1 MANPD
6 HLQTLW
12 QGVDALDLRGADLSG
27 ADLTAAILSGANLR
41 EANLGGADLS
51 EVYLSGADLSGA
63 TLGGANLRGAHF
75 GGANLSGADLSGADL
90 GGAKLSWANLSDAN
104 LSGADLS
111 GADLSGSNLS
121 YASLVNA
128 DITNADLTGCCIYA
142 VSAWGLQLSDK
153 TSQRNLIITRMGEPE
168 ITVDNIEVAQF
179 VHLLLNTQKIRNI
192 IDTSKVVLILGRFT
206 DERKAVLDALRDE
219 LRRRDYLPIL
229 FNFDYRPIS
238 ASRNT
243 SETITLL
250 ARMARFV
257 IADISDAKSV
267 LQELHAIIPELPSL
281 PVQPVIIASQDESG
295 MFDFY
300 RGFRSFLPVHRYDTP
315 AQLLSELSDRVIEPS
330 EAKALEFGAPTVATR
345 GRDGFDLPGAPTT
358 RPPAEPDK
366 AEYVVWYGTNRRP
379 NDPADPGKGYSAMR
393 DRVVHYGSCR
403 VFLPNSHKIGSIGS
417 PWWKRLLTLTDDRLR
432 LLAVSELAETAY
444 WEAVVSHLAAVSED
458 EGNALIFVHGY
469 NVSFEG
475 AALRAAQ
482 IGFDLSV
489 KGAMAFFSWP
499 SRGVPR
505 GYPADAA
512 TIEASEGV
520 IADFM
525 TAFAERSGAKAV
537 HIIAHSM
544 GNRGVLRAVN
554 RIAAQ
559 AQRRTG
565 KPFGQIILAA
575 ADVDADVFRQ
585 FCVAYGEVA
594 SRTTLYISKRDLA
607 LEASHWL
614 YEFPRAGLMPPIC
627 IVPGI
632 DTINVTNVDLT
643 MLGHG
648 YVADA
653 RDVLSDMHA
662 LIRRGAPPHERF
674 GLRETTDE
682 KGQRFWL
689 IGA

>member
-1 MANPD
+1 MANRD
-6 HLQTLW
+6 HLQTLQ
-12 QGVDALDLRGADLSG
+12 QGVDAWNAWRDRQPLITPDLGGADLGRANLSEANLSEADLSEANLSEANLSEADLSEANLSGANLSGAYLGRANLKVNLSGVDLRGANLGRADLRGANLRGAKLRWADLRGVELSG
-27 ADLTAAILSGANLR
+27 ADLGRADLGEAKLSWANVSGANLSEANLRRANLRRANLRDTNLSEADLTEANLSEADFSWANLSWADLGEAKLSGANLR
-41 EANLGGADLS
+41 RANLRRANLRRANLSAADLS
-51 EVYLSGADLSGA
+51 EASLRGTELSRADLSEAKLSGADLSGA
-63 TLGGANLRGAHF
+63 NLRR
-75 GGANLSGADLSGADL
+75 
-90 GGAKLSWANLSDAN
+90 AKLS
-104 LSGADLS
+104 GTDLS
-111 GADLSGSNLS
+111 GADLSEANLRGAELSGADLSEANLRGVELSGADLGRANLS
-121 YASLVNA
+121 EA
-128 DITNADLTGCCIYA
+128 DRSAA
-142 VSAWGLQLSDK
+142 VSQGPDQ
-153 TSQRNLIITRMGEPE
+153 
-168 ITVDNIEVAQF
+168 
-179 VHLLLNTQKIRNI
+179 
-192 IDTSKVVLILGRFT
+192 
-206 DERKAVLDALRDE
+206 
-219 LRRRDYLPIL
+219 
-229 FNFDYRPIS
+229 
-238 ASRNT
+238 
-243 SETITLL
+243 
-250 ARMARFV
+250 
-257 IADISDAKSV
+257 
-267 LQELHAIIPELPSL
+267 
-281 PVQPVIIASQDESG
+281 
-295 MFDFY
+295 
-300 RGFRSFLPVHRYDTP
+300 
-315 AQLLSELSDRVIEPS
+315 
-330 EAKALEFGAPTVATR
+330 
-345 GRDGFDLPGAPTT
+345 
-358 RPPAEPDK
+358 AEDK

-379 NDPADPGKGYSAMR
+379 NDPADPGKGYSARR

-403 VFLPNSHKIGSIGS
+403 VFIPQSHKIGSIGS
-417 PWWKRLLTLTDDRLR
+417 PWWKRLLTLADDRLR
-432 LLAVSELAETAY
+432 LLTVSELAEMAY

-458 EGNALIFVHGY
+458 ERNALIFVHGY
-469 NVSFEG
+469 NISFED

-505 GYPADAA
+505 RYAADAA
-512 TIEASEGV
+512 TIEASEGM

-565 KPFGQIILAA
+565 RPFGQIILAA

-585 FCVAYGEVA
+585 LCVAYGEVA

-614 YEFPRAGLMPPIC
+614 HEFPRAGLMPPIC

-653 RDVLSDMHA
+653 RDVLGDMHA

>member
-1 MANPD
+1 MANRD
-6 HLQTLW
+6 HLQTLQ
-12 QGVDALDLRGADLSG
+12 QGVDAWNAWRDRQPLITPDLGGADLGRANLKVNLSGVDLRGANLGRADLRGANLRGAKLRWADLRGVELSG
-27 ADLTAAILSGANLR
+27 ADLGRADLGEAKLSWANVSGANLSEANLRRANLRRANLRDTNLSEADLTEANLSEADFSWANLSWADLGEAKLSGANLR
-41 EANLGGADLS
+41 RANLRRANLRRANLSAADLS
-51 EVYLSGADLSGA
+51 EASLRGTELSRADLSEAKLSGADLSGA
-63 TLGGANLRGAHF
+63 NLRR
-75 GGANLSGADLSGADL
+75 
-90 GGAKLSWANLSDAN
+90 AKLS
-104 LSGADLS
+104 GTDLS
-111 GADLSGSNLS
+111 GADLSEANLRGAELSGADLSEANLRGVELSGADLGRANLS
-121 YASLVNA
+121 EA
-128 DITNADLTGCCIYA
+128 DRSAA
-142 VSAWGLQLSDK
+142 VSQGPDQ
-153 TSQRNLIITRMGEPE
+153 
-168 ITVDNIEVAQF
+168 
-179 VHLLLNTQKIRNI
+179 
-192 IDTSKVVLILGRFT
+192 
-206 DERKAVLDALRDE
+206 
-219 LRRRDYLPIL
+219 
-229 FNFDYRPIS
+229 
-238 ASRNT
+238 
-243 SETITLL
+243 
-250 ARMARFV
+250 
-257 IADISDAKSV
+257 
-267 LQELHAIIPELPSL
+267 
-281 PVQPVIIASQDESG
+281 
-295 MFDFY
+295 
-300 RGFRSFLPVHRYDTP
+300 
-315 AQLLSELSDRVIEPS
+315 
-330 EAKALEFGAPTVATR
+330 
-345 GRDGFDLPGAPTT
+345 
-358 RPPAEPDK
+358 AEDK

-379 NDPADPGKGYSAMR
+379 NDPADPGKGYSARR

-403 VFLPNSHKIGSIGS
+403 VFIPQSHKIGSIGS
-417 PWWKRLLTLTDDRLR
+417 PWWKRLLTLADDRLR
-432 LLAVSELAETAY
+432 LLTVSELAEMAY

-458 EGNALIFVHGY
+458 ERNALIFVHGY
-469 NVSFEG
+469 NISFED

-505 GYPADAA
+505 RYAADAA
-512 TIEASEGV
+512 TIEASEGM

-565 KPFGQIILAA
+565 RPFGQIILAA

-585 FCVAYGEVA
+585 LCVAYGEVA

-614 YEFPRAGLMPPIC
+614 HEFPRAGLMPPIC

-653 RDVLSDMHA
+653 RDVLGDMHA

>member
-1 MANPD
+1 MANRD
-6 HLQTLW
+6 HLQTLQ
-12 QGVDALDLRGADLSG
+12 QGVDAWNAWRDRQPLITPDLGGADLGRANLSEANLSEADLSEANLSEAYLSEADLSEANLSGANLSGAYLGRANLKVNLSGVDLRGANLGRADLRGANLRGAKLRWADLRGVELSG
-27 ADLTAAILSGANLR
+27 ADLGRADLGEAKLSWANVSGANLSEANLRRANLRRANLRDTNLSEADLTEANLSEADFSWANLSWADLGEAKLSGANLR
-41 EANLGGADLS
+41 RANLRRANLSAADLS
-51 EVYLSGADLSGA
+51 EASLRGTELSRADLSEAKLSGADLSGA
-63 TLGGANLRGAHF
+63 NLRR
-75 GGANLSGADLSGADL
+75 
-90 GGAKLSWANLSDAN
+90 AKLS
-104 LSGADLS
+104 GTDLS
-111 GADLSGSNLS
+111 GADLSEANLRGAELS
-121 YASLVNA
+121 G
-128 DITNADLTGCCIYA
+128 ADLSEANLRGAELSGA
-142 VSAWGLQLSDK
+142 VSQGPDQ
-153 TSQRNLIITRMGEPE
+153 
-168 ITVDNIEVAQF
+168 
-179 VHLLLNTQKIRNI
+179 
-192 IDTSKVVLILGRFT
+192 
-206 DERKAVLDALRDE
+206 
-219 LRRRDYLPIL
+219 
-229 FNFDYRPIS
+229 
-238 ASRNT
+238 
-243 SETITLL
+243 
-250 ARMARFV
+250 
-257 IADISDAKSV
+257 
-267 LQELHAIIPELPSL
+267 
-281 PVQPVIIASQDESG
+281 
-295 MFDFY
+295 
-300 RGFRSFLPVHRYDTP
+300 
-315 AQLLSELSDRVIEPS
+315 
-330 EAKALEFGAPTVATR
+330 
-345 GRDGFDLPGAPTT
+345 
-358 RPPAEPDK
+358 AEDK

-379 NDPADPGKGYSAMR
+379 NDPADPGKGYSARR

-403 VFLPNSHKIGSIGS
+403 VFIPQSHKIGSIGS
-417 PWWKRLLTLTDDRLR
+417 PWWKRLLTLADDRLR
-432 LLAVSELAETAY
+432 LLTVSELAEMAY

-458 EGNALIFVHGY
+458 ERNALIFVHGY
-469 NVSFEG
+469 NISFED

-505 GYPADAA
+505 RYAADAA
-512 TIEASEGV
+512 TIEASEGM

-565 KPFGQIILAA
+565 RPFGQIILAA

-585 FCVAYGEVA
+585 LCVAYGEVA

-614 YEFPRAGLMPPIC
+614 HEFPRAGLMPPIC

-653 RDVLSDMHA
+653 RDVLGDMHA

>member
-1 MANPD
+1 MANRD
-6 HLQTLW
+6 HLQTLQ
-12 QGVDALDLRGADLSG
+12 QGVDAWNAWRDRQPLITPDLGGADLGRANLSEANLSEADLSEANLTEANLSEANLTEANLSEADLSEANLSEANLSEADLSEANLSGANLSGAYLGRANLKVNLSGVDLRGANLGRADLRGANLRGAKLRWADLRGEELSG
-27 ADLTAAILSGANLR
+27 ADLGRADLGEAKLSWANVSGANLSEANLRRANLRRANLRDTNLSEADLTEANLSEADFSWANLSWADLGEAKLSGANLR
-41 EANLGGADLS
+41 RANLRRANLSAADLS
-51 EVYLSGADLSGA
+51 EASLRGTELSRADLSEAKLSGADLSGA
-63 TLGGANLRGAHF
+63 NLRR
-75 GGANLSGADLSGADL
+75 
-90 GGAKLSWANLSDAN
+90 AKLS
-104 LSGADLS
+104 GTDLS
-111 GADLSGSNLS
+111 GADLSEANLRGAELSGADLGRANLS
-121 YASLVNA
+121 EA
-128 DITNADLTGCCIYA
+128 DRSAA
-142 VSAWGLQLSDK
+142 VSQGPDQ
-153 TSQRNLIITRMGEPE
+153 
-168 ITVDNIEVAQF
+168 
-179 VHLLLNTQKIRNI
+179 
-192 IDTSKVVLILGRFT
+192 
-206 DERKAVLDALRDE
+206 
-219 LRRRDYLPIL
+219 
-229 FNFDYRPIS
+229 
-238 ASRNT
+238 
-243 SETITLL
+243 
-250 ARMARFV
+250 
-257 IADISDAKSV
+257 
-267 LQELHAIIPELPSL
+267 
-281 PVQPVIIASQDESG
+281 
-295 MFDFY
+295 
-300 RGFRSFLPVHRYDTP
+300 
-315 AQLLSELSDRVIEPS
+315 
-330 EAKALEFGAPTVATR
+330 
-345 GRDGFDLPGAPTT
+345 
-358 RPPAEPDK
+358 AEDK

-379 NDPADPGKGYSAMR
+379 NDPADPGKGYSARR

-403 VFLPNSHKIGSIGS
+403 VFIPQSHKIGSIGS
-417 PWWKRLLTLTDDRLR
+417 PWWKRLLTLADDRLR
-432 LLAVSELAETAY
+432 LLTVSELAEMAY

-458 EGNALIFVHGY
+458 ERNALIFVHGY
-469 NVSFEG
+469 NISFED

-505 GYPADAA
+505 RYAADAA
-512 TIEASEGV
+512 TIEASEGM

-565 KPFGQIILAA
+565 RPFGQIILAA

-585 FCVAYGEVA
+585 LCVAYGEVA

-614 YEFPRAGLMPPIC
+614 HEFPRAGLMPPIC

-653 RDVLSDMHA
+653 RDVLGDMHA

>member
-1 MANPD
+1 MANRD
-6 HLQTLW
+6 HLQTLQ
-12 QGVDALDLRGADLSG
+12 QGVDAWNAWRDRQPLITPDLGGADLGRANLSEANLSEADLSEANLSEANLSEADLSEANLSGANLSGAYLGRANLKVNLSGVDLRGANLGRADLRGANLRGAKLRWADLRGVELSG
-27 ADLTAAILSGANLR
+27 ADLGRADLGEAKLSWANVSGANLSEANLRRANLRRANLRDTNLSEADLTEANLSEADFSWANLSWADLGEAKLSGANLR
-41 EANLGGADLS
+41 RANLRRANLRRANLSAADLS
-51 EVYLSGADLSGA
+51 EASLRGTELSRADLSEAKLSGADLSGA
-63 TLGGANLRGAHF
+63 NLRR
-75 GGANLSGADLSGADL
+75 
-90 GGAKLSWANLSDAN
+90 AKLS
-104 LSGADLS
+104 GTDLS
-111 GADLSGSNLS
+111 GADLSEANLRGVELSGADLGRANLS
-121 YASLVNA
+121 EA
-128 DITNADLTGCCIYA
+128 DRSAA
-142 VSAWGLQLSDK
+142 VSQGPDQ
-153 TSQRNLIITRMGEPE
+153 
-168 ITVDNIEVAQF
+168 
-179 VHLLLNTQKIRNI
+179 
-192 IDTSKVVLILGRFT
+192 
-206 DERKAVLDALRDE
+206 
-219 LRRRDYLPIL
+219 
-229 FNFDYRPIS
+229 
-238 ASRNT
+238 
-243 SETITLL
+243 
-250 ARMARFV
+250 
-257 IADISDAKSV
+257 
-267 LQELHAIIPELPSL
+267 
-281 PVQPVIIASQDESG
+281 
-295 MFDFY
+295 
-300 RGFRSFLPVHRYDTP
+300 
-315 AQLLSELSDRVIEPS
+315 
-330 EAKALEFGAPTVATR
+330 
-345 GRDGFDLPGAPTT
+345 
-358 RPPAEPDK
+358 AEDK

-379 NDPADPGKGYSAMR
+379 NDPADPGKGYSARR

-403 VFLPNSHKIGSIGS
+403 VFIPQSHKIGSIGS
-417 PWWKRLLTLTDDRLR
+417 PWWKRLLTLADDRLR
-432 LLAVSELAETAY
+432 LLTVSELAEMAY

-458 EGNALIFVHGY
+458 ERNALIFVHGY
-469 NVSFEG
+469 NISFED

-505 GYPADAA
+505 RYAADAA
-512 TIEASEGV
+512 TIEASEGM

-565 KPFGQIILAA
+565 RPFGQIILAA

-585 FCVAYGEVA
+585 LCVAYGEVA

-614 YEFPRAGLMPPIC
+614 HEFPRAGLMPPIC

-653 RDVLSDMHA
+653 RDVLGDMHA

>member
-1 MANPD
+1 MANRD
-6 HLQTLW
+6 HLQTLQ
-12 QGVDALDLRGADLSG
+12 QGVDAWNAWRDRQPLITPDLGGADLGRANLSEANLSEADLSEANLTEANLSEANLTEANLSEADLSEANLSEANLSEADLSEANLSGANLSGAYLGRANLKVNLSGVDLRGANLGRADLRGANLRGAKLRWADLRGVELSG
-27 ADLTAAILSGANLR
+27 ADLGRADLGEAKLSWANVSGANLSEANLRRANLRRANLRDTNLSEADLTEANLSEADFSWANLSWADLGEAKLSGANLR
-41 EANLGGADLS
+41 R
-51 EVYLSGADLSGA
+51 
-63 TLGGANLRGAHF
+63 ANLRR
-75 GGANLSGADLSGADL
+75 
-90 GGAKLSWANLSDAN
+90 AKLS
-104 LSGADLS
+104 GTDLS
-111 GADLSGSNLS
+111 GADLSEANLRGAELSGADLSEANLRGVELSGADLGRANLS
-121 YASLVNA
+121 EA
-128 DITNADLTGCCIYA
+128 DRSAA
-142 VSAWGLQLSDK
+142 VSQGPDQ
-153 TSQRNLIITRMGEPE
+153 
-168 ITVDNIEVAQF
+168 
-179 VHLLLNTQKIRNI
+179 
-192 IDTSKVVLILGRFT
+192 
-206 DERKAVLDALRDE
+206 
-219 LRRRDYLPIL
+219 
-229 FNFDYRPIS
+229 
-238 ASRNT
+238 
-243 SETITLL
+243 
-250 ARMARFV
+250 
-257 IADISDAKSV
+257 
-267 LQELHAIIPELPSL
+267 
-281 PVQPVIIASQDESG
+281 
-295 MFDFY
+295 
-300 RGFRSFLPVHRYDTP
+300 
-315 AQLLSELSDRVIEPS
+315 
-330 EAKALEFGAPTVATR
+330 
-345 GRDGFDLPGAPTT
+345 
-358 RPPAEPDK
+358 AEDK

-379 NDPADPGKGYSAMR
+379 NDPADPGKGYSARR

-403 VFLPNSHKIGSIGS
+403 VFIPQSHKIGSIGS
-417 PWWKRLLTLTDDRLR
+417 PWWKRLLTLADDRLR
-432 LLAVSELAETAY
+432 LLTVSELAEMAY

-458 EGNALIFVHGY
+458 ERNALIFVHGY
-469 NVSFEG
+469 NISFED

-505 GYPADAA
+505 RYAADAA
-512 TIEASEGV
+512 TIEASEGM

-565 KPFGQIILAA
+565 RPFGQIILAA

-585 FCVAYGEVA
+585 LCVAYGEVA

-614 YEFPRAGLMPPIC
+614 HEFPRAGLMPPIC

-653 RDVLSDMHA
+653 RDVLGDMHA

>member
-1 MANPD
+1 MANRD
-6 HLQTLW
+6 HLQTLQ
-12 QGVDALDLRGADLSG
+12 QGVDAWNAWRDRQPLITPDLGGADLGRANLSEANLSE
-27 ADLTAAILSGANLR
+27 ADLSEANLTEANLSEANLTEANLSEADLSEANLSEANLSEADLSEANLSGANLSGAYLGR
-41 EANLGGADLS
+41 ANLKVNLSGVDLRGANLGRADLR
-51 EVYLSGADLSGA
+51 
-63 TLGGANLRGAHF
+63 GANLRGAK
-75 GGANLSGADLSGADL
+75 LRWADLRGVELSGADL
-90 GGAKLSWANLSDAN
+90 GRANLSE
-104 LSGADLS
+104 ADRS
-111 GADLSGSNLS
+111 A
-121 YASLVNA
+121 
-128 DITNADLTGCCIYA
+128 A
-142 VSAWGLQLSDK
+142 VSQGPDQ
-153 TSQRNLIITRMGEPE
+153 
-168 ITVDNIEVAQF
+168 
-179 VHLLLNTQKIRNI
+179 
-192 IDTSKVVLILGRFT
+192 
-206 DERKAVLDALRDE
+206 
-219 LRRRDYLPIL
+219 
-229 FNFDYRPIS
+229 
-238 ASRNT
+238 
-243 SETITLL
+243 
-250 ARMARFV
+250 
-257 IADISDAKSV
+257 
-267 LQELHAIIPELPSL
+267 
-281 PVQPVIIASQDESG
+281 
-295 MFDFY
+295 
-300 RGFRSFLPVHRYDTP
+300 
-315 AQLLSELSDRVIEPS
+315 
-330 EAKALEFGAPTVATR
+330 
-345 GRDGFDLPGAPTT
+345 
-358 RPPAEPDK
+358 AEDK

-379 NDPADPGKGYSAMR
+379 NDPADPGKGYSARR

-403 VFLPNSHKIGSIGS
+403 VFIPQSHKIGSIGS
-417 PWWKRLLTLTDDRLR
+417 PWWKRLLTLADDRLR
-432 LLAVSELAETAY
+432 LLTVSELAEMAY

-458 EGNALIFVHGY
+458 ERNALIFVHGY
-469 NVSFEG
+469 NISFED

-505 GYPADAA
+505 RYAADAA
-512 TIEASEGV
+512 TIEASEGM

-565 KPFGQIILAA
+565 RPFGQIILAA

-585 FCVAYGEVA
+585 LCVAYGEVA

-614 YEFPRAGLMPPIC
+614 HEFPRAGLMPPIC

-653 RDVLSDMHA
+653 RDVLGDMHA

>member
-1 MANPD
+1 MANRD
-6 HLQTLW
+6 HLQTLQ
-12 QGVDALDLRGADLSG
+12 QGVDAWNAWRDRQPLITPDLGGADLGRANLSEANLSEADLSEANLTEANLSEANLTEANLSEADLSEANLSEANLSEADLSEANLSGANLSGAYLGRANLKVNLSGVDLRGANLGRADLRGANLRGAKLRWADLRGVELSG
-27 ADLTAAILSGANLR
+27 ADLGRADLGEAKLSWANVSGANLSEANLRRANLRRANLRDTNLSEADLTEANLSEADFSWANLSWADLGEAKLSGANLR
-41 EANLGGADLS
+41 RANLRRANLRRANLSAADLS
-51 EVYLSGADLSGA
+51 EASLRGTELSRADLSEAKLSGADLSGA
-63 TLGGANLRGAHF
+63 NLRR
-75 GGANLSGADLSGADL
+75 
-90 GGAKLSWANLSDAN
+90 AKLS
-104 LSGADLS
+104 GTDLS
-111 GADLSGSNLS
+111 GADLSEANLRGAELSGADLSEANLRGVELSGADLGRANLS
-121 YASLVNA
+121 EA
-128 DITNADLTGCCIYA
+128 DRSAA
-142 VSAWGLQLSDK
+142 VSQGPDQ
-153 TSQRNLIITRMGEPE
+153 
-168 ITVDNIEVAQF
+168 
-179 VHLLLNTQKIRNI
+179 
-192 IDTSKVVLILGRFT
+192 
-206 DERKAVLDALRDE
+206 
-219 LRRRDYLPIL
+219 
-229 FNFDYRPIS
+229 
-238 ASRNT
+238 
-243 SETITLL
+243 
-250 ARMARFV
+250 
-257 IADISDAKSV
+257 
-267 LQELHAIIPELPSL
+267 
-281 PVQPVIIASQDESG
+281 
-295 MFDFY
+295 
-300 RGFRSFLPVHRYDTP
+300 
-315 AQLLSELSDRVIEPS
+315 
-330 EAKALEFGAPTVATR
+330 
-345 GRDGFDLPGAPTT
+345 
-358 RPPAEPDK
+358 AEDK

-379 NDPADPGKGYSAMR
+379 NDPADPGKGYSARR

-403 VFLPNSHKIGSIGS
+403 VFIPQSHKIGSIGS
-417 PWWKRLLTLTDDRLR
+417 PWWKRLLTLADDRLR
-432 LLAVSELAETAY
+432 LLTVSELAEMAY

-458 EGNALIFVHGY
+458 ERNALIFVHGY
-469 NVSFEG
+469 NISFED

-505 GYPADAA
+505 RYAADAA
-512 TIEASEGV
+512 TIEASEGM

-565 KPFGQIILAA
+565 RPFGQIILAA

-585 FCVAYGEVA
+585 LCVAYGEVA

-614 YEFPRAGLMPPIC
+614 HEFPRAGLMPPIC

-653 RDVLSDMHA
+653 RDVLGDMHA

>member
-1 MANPD
+1 MANRD
-6 HLQTLW
+6 HLQTLQ
-12 QGVDALDLRGADLSG
+12 QGVDAWNAWRDRQPLITPDLGGADLGRANLSEANLSEADLSEANLTEANLSEANLTEANLSEADLSEANLSEANLSEADLSEANLSGANLSGAYLGRANLKVNLSGVDLRGANLGRADLRGANLRGAKLRWADLRGVELSG
-27 ADLTAAILSGANLR
+27 ADLGRADLGEAKLSWANVSGANLSEANLRRANLRRANLRDTNLSEADLTEANLSEADFSWANLSWADLGEAKLSGANLR
-41 EANLGGADLS
+41 RANLRRANLSAADLS
-51 EVYLSGADLSGA
+51 EASLRGTELSRADLSEAKLSGADLSGA
-63 TLGGANLRGAHF
+63 NLRR
-75 GGANLSGADLSGADL
+75 
-90 GGAKLSWANLSDAN
+90 AKLS
-104 LSGADLS
+104 GTDLS
-111 GADLSGSNLS
+111 GADLSEANLRGVELSGADLGRANLS
-121 YASLVNA
+121 EA
-128 DITNADLTGCCIYA
+128 DRSAA
-142 VSAWGLQLSDK
+142 VSQGPDQ
-153 TSQRNLIITRMGEPE
+153 
-168 ITVDNIEVAQF
+168 
-179 VHLLLNTQKIRNI
+179 
-192 IDTSKVVLILGRFT
+192 
-206 DERKAVLDALRDE
+206 
-219 LRRRDYLPIL
+219 
-229 FNFDYRPIS
+229 
-238 ASRNT
+238 
-243 SETITLL
+243 
-250 ARMARFV
+250 
-257 IADISDAKSV
+257 
-267 LQELHAIIPELPSL
+267 
-281 PVQPVIIASQDESG
+281 
-295 MFDFY
+295 
-300 RGFRSFLPVHRYDTP
+300 
-315 AQLLSELSDRVIEPS
+315 
-330 EAKALEFGAPTVATR
+330 
-345 GRDGFDLPGAPTT
+345 
-358 RPPAEPDK
+358 AEDK

-379 NDPADPGKGYSAMR
+379 NDPADPGKGYSARR

-403 VFLPNSHKIGSIGS
+403 VFIPQSHKIGSIGS
-417 PWWKRLLTLTDDRLR
+417 PWWKRLLTLADDRLR
-432 LLAVSELAETAY
+432 LLTVSELAEMAY

-458 EGNALIFVHGY
+458 ERNALIFVHGY
-469 NVSFEG
+469 NISFED

-505 GYPADAA
+505 RYAADAA
-512 TIEASEGV
+512 TIEASEGM

-565 KPFGQIILAA
+565 RPFGQIILAA

-585 FCVAYGEVA
+585 LCVAYGEVA

-614 YEFPRAGLMPPIC
+614 HEFPRAGLMPPIC

-653 RDVLSDMHA
+653 RDVLGDMHA